1 MQISVAMTT
10 YNGAKYIKE
19 QLESLRQQTR
29 KIDEVY
35 ISDDGSSDQ
44 TPKIVTEY
52 IEKWDLQ
59 NWHFYINEQHNGWIY
74 NFHQCIEKI
83 TGDIVF
89 FSDQDDIWDIH
100 KIERMSQ
107 LFSKYKEIDVLCC
120 NILLI
125 NDNDQE
131 IREKFDLPYISKKT
145 GKIKRSKLDNKF
157 TYNIRPGCTMA
168 VKRSLIDRLENYP
181 GKTDIPH
188 DAYYWKTAVLLDKA
202 FYVDEPLV
210 NYRIHPGN
218 ASNPTASTVHYVKN
232 KKERCEEAQNFFK
245 QLKNFESILTYLRVN
260 KASKTKEIERLES
273 FERERIRFINKEIST
288 IAFYLEDIRYYQSL
302 KMFIGDY
309 LCRVKGN

>member
-1 MQISVAMTT
+1 
-10 YNGAKYIKE
+10 
-19 QLESLRQQTR
+19 
-29 KIDEVY
+29 
-35 ISDDGSSDQ
+35 
-44 TPKIVTEY
+44 
-52 IEKWDLQ
+52 
-59 NWHFYINEQHNGWIY
+59 
-74 NFHQCIEKI
+74 
-83 TGDIVF
+83 
-89 FSDQDDIWDIH
+89 
-100 KIERMSQ
+100 
-107 LFSKYKEIDVLCC
+107 
-120 NILLI
+120 
-125 NDNDQE
+125 
-131 IREKFDLPYISKKT
+131 
-145 GKIKRSKLDNKF
+145 
-157 TYNIRPGCTMA
+157 MA

-210 NYRIHPGN
+210 SYRIHSGN

-232 KKERCEEAQNFFK
+232 KKERCEETQNFFK